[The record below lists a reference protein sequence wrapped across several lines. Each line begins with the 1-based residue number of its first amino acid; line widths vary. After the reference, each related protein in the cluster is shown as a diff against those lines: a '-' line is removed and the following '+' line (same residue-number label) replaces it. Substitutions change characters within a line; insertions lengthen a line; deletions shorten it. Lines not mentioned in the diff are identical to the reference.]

1 MTSRHFIHVHQLLSN
16 RRFQVAILWGVAILV
31 YCLSPL
37 RSLWNRE
44 TLVLFLNSLGVWG
57 PVLFMGLYA
66 GSMVIGFPTVIF
78 TIAGGA
84 VFGLLWGTLYS
95 VLGASLGAVGAFYLS
110 RYLLRQW
117 VEQRYGHNLTLTKFQ
132 HGIANRALFFVMAV
146 RFNPVT
152 PFNIE
157 NYLFGLTLIHWRP
170 YLFGTVVGII
180 PGTIAYTWVGVTGA
194 KALEGESALSFI
206 LAVSVLLVISVSPLL
221 VSYWRDRQSLRNP

>member
-1 MTSRHFIHVHQLLSN
+1 MTLRRLINLHQLLAN
-16 RRFQVAILWGVAILV
+16 RRFQVALLWAAAILI

-44 TLVLFLNSLGVWG
+44 TLVLLLDELGAWG

-66 GSMVIGFPTVIF
+66 VSMVIGFPTVIF

-84 VFGLLWGTLYS
+84 VFGLIWGTLYS
-95 VLGASLGAVGAFYLS
+95 VLGASLGAIGAFYLS

-117 VEQRYGHNLTLTKFQ
+117 VEQRYGHNLALKKFQ
-132 HGIANRALFFVMAV
+132 QGIANRALLFVMAV

-157 NYLFGLTLIHWRP
+157 NYLFGLTVINWRP
-170 YLFGTVVGII
+170 YLLGTVVGII
-180 PGTIAYTWVGVTGA
+180 PGTVAYTWVGVTGA
-194 KALEGESALSFI
+194 NALSGKSAVSFVI
-206 LAVSVLLVISVSPLL
+206 AVSVLLAISVAPLV
-221 VSYWRDRQSLRNP
+221 VSYWRDRQSLRKQ